1 MIELVWLIPLLPL
14 LGAIINGVF
23 GSRMPKKAVGFIAS
37 AAMGAAF
44 LIAVSIFFKLISL
57 PDTDRSIEVTVFKWI
72 ASGSFNA
79 DISFLVDPLSTLM
92 ILVVTG
98 VGFLIH
104 IYSVGY
110 MHHDSGFWRFFSYL
124 NLFVFFMLMLVLG
137 SNYLVMFLGWEGVG
151 LCSYLLIGFFYH
163 KKSAGDAGKKAFI
176 VNRIGDFGFIL
187 GLFVLF
193 WSLSSHGVSSLN
205 YKEVFAS
212 LHLLDPTVLAI
223 IASLLFVGAVGKS
236 AQFPLYVWLPD
247 AMEGPTPVSALIHA
261 ATMVTAGVY
270 MVARNN
276 ALFSMVPQVGEVV
289 AIVGIFT
296 ACFAATI
303 GLVQNDIKK
312 VLAYSTVS
320 QLGYMFVAVGVGAY
334 TAGVFHLMTHAF
346 FKGLL
351 FLGSGSVIHAM
362 SDEQDMRKMGGLHK
376 HMKITSITFII
387 GALAIGGIPPFSGFW
402 SKDEILWE
410 SFKSGHYIIW
420 GVGLFTAFLTA
431 FYMFR
436 QVFMTFTGECRAD
449 DHTKHHLHES
459 PSSMTLPLIVL
470 AALAIVGGVVGIPFL
485 EGGSKIHHFLSPVFG
500 HGAHEAVAVVT
511 HGAHAAA
518 ATIGHGAHEA
528 VAAVAGAGGVHMAA
542 AAGAAEH
549 AAHGNME
556 YILMGVSVGV
566 AVFAIFLA
574 ALMYYEPFKS
584 FAPSFWRP
592 EVIAGTFSGIHTLL
606 YNKYYIDEI
615 YDFLFVNPIKRFSS
629 WCLSF
634 DLGVIDWCVNFAGW
648 FTRFV
653 AWLSHKF
660 DIYIVDGIVNSLAT
674 IVRFNSGIWR
684 RLQTGYLQNYAFIFV
699 LGVIVIIVKVLV
711 G

>member
-1 MIELVWLIPLLPL
+1 MIEQVWLIPLLPL
-14 LGAIINGVF
+14 IGAIINGVF
-23 GSRMPKKAVGFIAS
+23 GSRMSKKTVGFIAC
-37 AAMGAAF
+37 AAMGVAF
-44 LIAVSIFFKLISL
+44 LIAVSIFVKLTSM
-57 PDTDRSIEVTVFKWI
+57 PEAGRSVEVVVFQWI
-72 ASGSFNA
+72 TSGSFHINL
-79 DISFLVDPLSTLM
+79 SFLVDPLSTLM

-110 MHHDSGFWRFFSYL
+110 MHHDSGFWRYFSYL

-137 SNYLVMFLGWEGVG
+137 ANYLVMFLGWEGVG
-151 LCSYLLIGFFYH
+151 LCSYLLIGFWYH
-163 KKSAGDAGKKAFI
+163 KKSASDAGKKAFV

-193 WSLSSHGVSSLN
+193 WSLTSHGVSSLD

-212 LHLLDPTVLAI
+212 VHMLDHRTISIVA
-223 IASLLFVGAVGKS
+223 ALLFVGAIGKS

-276 ALFSMVPQVGEVV
+276 AIYSMAPSVGEAV
-289 AIVGIFT
+289 ATIGIFT

-320 QLGYMFVAVGVGAY
+320 QLGYMFAAVGVGAY

-362 SDEQDMRKMGGLHK
+362 SDEQDMRKMGGLHS
-376 HMKITSITFII
+376 HMKITSTTFII
-387 GALAIGGIPPFSGFW
+387 AALAISGLPPFSGFW

-410 SFKSGHYIIW
+410 SFKNGHYVIW
-420 GVGLFTAFLTA
+420 AVGLFTAFLTA

-449 DHTKHHLHES
+449 EHTKSHLHES
-459 PSSMTLPLIVL
+459 PSVMTVPLIVL
-470 AALAIVGGVVGIPFL
+470 AVLAIVGGVVGIPFL
-485 EGGSKIHHFLSPVFG
+485 EGGSRIHHFLSPVFG
-500 HGAHEAVAVVT
+500 AGHEAAVAAVS
-511 HGAHAAA
+511 HGVEGLTAAA
-518 ATIGHGAHEA
+518 GHGAHEA
-528 VAAVAGAGGVHMAA
+528 VAAMAKGGAHVAGAVP
-542 AAGAAEH
+542 E
-549 AAHGNME
+549 AHE
-556 YILMGVSVGV
+556 SIEFILMGVSVGAGV
-566 AVFAIFLA
+566 LGIFLA
-574 ALMYYEPFKS
+574 ALMYYAPFKS
-584 FAPSFWRP
+584 FAPSFWKA
-592 EVIAGTFSGIHTLL
+592 ESVAGTFSGLHTLL

-615 YDFLFVNPIKRFSS
+615 YDALVVNPIKRLSA

-634 DLGVIDWCVNFAGW
+634 DLGVIDWFVNFAAW
-648 FTRFV
+648 FTRLT
-653 AWLSHKF
+653 AWFSHKF
-660 DIYIVDGIVNSLAT
+660 DIYVVDGFINSMST
-674 IVRFNSGIWR
+674 IVSFNSGIWR

-699 LGVIVIIVKVLV
+699 LGILALVVKVLI